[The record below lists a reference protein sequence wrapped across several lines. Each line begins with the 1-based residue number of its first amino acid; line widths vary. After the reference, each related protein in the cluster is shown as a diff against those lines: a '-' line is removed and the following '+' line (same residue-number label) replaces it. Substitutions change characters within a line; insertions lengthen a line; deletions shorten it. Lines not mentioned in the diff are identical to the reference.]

1 MSQCPPTSHPR
12 LFHSLPS
19 SGREFAW
26 LKLFAIGLLTISL
39 MACNF
44 KRVWYRIWPQEM
56 AWYQQDTPDSVLKSD
71 LEECRSFADD
81 RTSIGHCM
89 QAKGYL
95 LIPRAE
101 TELLSVRSLQDK
113 GFDEEE
119 IAADL
124 HWNKKKVMRYT
135 DKEYELSHIDSLG
148 SQPVDILISIGEPAV
163 KPLIAAL
170 KDNYPHV
177 RRHAAEAL
185 GEIKD
190 PRAVEPLIAAL
201 KDTDS
206 LIRRHAVEALGKIGD
221 LRAIIPLIDVLN
233 EDSESHVRTS
243 AAVALGRIEEPSVVA
258 PLICALKDE
267 HWNVRSSSA
276 TALGRIKDRRAV
288 EPLVCALKDEDATVR
303 GYAADALGKIKDA
316 RAVEPL
322 VAALKDK
329 NRDVRKKAARA
340 LTNITG
346 NEFVGQ

>member
-1 MSQCPPTSHPR
+1 MSQCPPTTHPR
-12 LFHSLPS
+12 LFPSLPS
-19 SGREFAW
+19 SGRELTW

-39 MACNF
+39 MACNV
-44 KRVWYRIWPQEM
+44 KRVWHRIWPQEM

-71 LEECRSFADD
+71 LEECRSLADD

-119 IAADL
+119 IAEDL

-135 DKEYELSHIDSLG
+135 DKEYKLSYIDSLG
-148 SQPVDILISIGEPAV
+148 SQPVDILTSIGEPAV

-201 KDTDS
+201 EDPDS
-206 LIRRHAVEALGKIGD
+206 LIRRHAVKALGKIGD
-221 LRAIIPLIDVLN
+221 LRAITPLIGVLN
-233 EDSESHVRTS
+233 EDPESHVRTS
-243 AAVALGRIEEPSVVA
+243 AAEVLGWFEEPSVIL
-258 PLICALKDE
+258 PLIGALNDE
-267 HWNVRSSSA
+267 NWNVRSTSA
-276 TALGRIKDRRAV
+276 KALGRIKDRRAV
-288 EPLVCALKDEDATVR
+288 EPLVSVLQDEDATVR

-316 RAVEPL
+316 RAVDSL

-329 NRDVRKKAARA
+329 NMDVRKRAARA

-346 NEFVGQ
+346 QGFEGR